1 MDISIWLWLL
11 WGLGSCTP
19 IRLTQLH
26 SNKPKQGQQGPHSIA
41 TRSSVH
47 LHAHSQVFKGKVR
60 PCAQFYVNRHRIT
73 ILGCEFKVLLT
84 TTITDGI
91 HCKNRVFFSLSNQ
104 VQGRPC
110 KISESRHVLRGAVH
124 PAHAKHFIRSGQSF
138 QHQSTTHPM
147 LALLSIV

>member
-1 MDISIWLWLL
+1 MVAV
-11 WGLGSCTP
+11 GLGSCTP

-26 SNKPKQGQQGPHSIA
+26 SNKPKQGPHSIA

-47 LHAHSQVFKGKVR
+47 LHAYSNVFKGKVR

-73 ILGCEFKVLLT
+73 MLGCEFKVLLT

-91 HCKNRVFFSLSNQ
+91 HCKYRVFFSLSNQ

-110 KISESRHVLRGAVH
+110 KISTCPRGAVH
-124 PAHAKHFIRSGQSF
+124 PAHAKYFHPIRPIVPTPEHNTS
-138 QHQSTTHPM
+138 H
-147 LALLSIV
+147 ACSIVHCLIVMY